1 MNKTS
6 DFLVHYH
13 DKLKYNKL
21 LKEKKLNWIL
31 NVRLASTTDCW

>member
-21 LKEKKLNWIL
+21 LREKKFEL
-31 NVRLASTTDCW
+31 DP